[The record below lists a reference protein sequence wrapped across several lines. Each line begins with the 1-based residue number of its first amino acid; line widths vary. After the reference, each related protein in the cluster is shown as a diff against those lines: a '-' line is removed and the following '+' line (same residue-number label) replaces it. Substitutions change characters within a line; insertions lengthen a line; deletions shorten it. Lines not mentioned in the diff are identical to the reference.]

1 MGICGSVLEAIGRT
15 PLIRLRRIAAHV
27 SAPICVK
34 AEFMNP
40 GGSVKDRPALAM
52 IEAAERAG
60 ALKPGGT
67 IIEATAG
74 NTGVGLALV
83 AAVKGYRLIVVMPD
97 KMSEDKMRLL
107 RALGAEVVVTA
118 TNVPPDSP
126 DSYNGVAD
134 RLAREIPGAFRP
146 NQFGNA
152 ENPAAHYRTTGPE
165 IWEQTG
171 GEIGVFVAGMGT
183 GGTISGVGRYL
194 KERNPDIQIVGA
206 DPEGSVLSG
215 DQPRTYLV
223 EGIGED
229 FVPRTFD
236 RPVVDEMIRVSD
248 RESFITARRLAREEG
263 ILAGGSSGTAVAA
276 AIKYAETMREARLV
290 VVLLPDTARNYL
302 TKCFNDDWMREHGF
316 WEPPARRRRTLA
328 DVLRLKHVMP
338 ELIAVGPRDRLRRAV
353 ELMHVY
359 NISQLPVIEN
369 GRAVGSLQ
377 EATIMKLLL
386 DGIDASSQ
394 EVGAVMGRPLPE
406 LEENV
411 EVAAAYRRF
420 LAGAPAILVT
430 RGGAPAGVVTKMDLI
445 DLFIMRRDDDESGDP
460 GAGL

>member
-27 SAPICVK
+27 DSPICVK
-34 AEFMNP
+34 AEFLNP

-60 ALKPGGT
+60 HLQPGGT

-118 TNVPPDSP
+118 TDVPPDSP

-146 NQFGNA
+146 NQFMNA
-152 ENPAAHYRTTGPE
+152 ENPAAHYRSTGPE

-171 GEIGVFVAGMGT
+171 GQVGVFVAGMGT

-215 DQPRTYLV
+215 GQPRTYLV

-236 RPVVDEMIRVSD
+236 RPVVDEMVRVND
-248 RESFITARRLAREEG
+248 RESFLMARRLAREEG

-276 AIKYAETMREARLV
+276 AIKYAETMRKPRLV

-316 WEPPARRRRTLA
+316 WEPSHRRRRTLA

-338 ELIAVGPRDRLRRAV
+338 DLIAVTPRDRLRRAV

-369 GRAVGSLQ
+369 GCAVGSLQ

-386 DGIDASSQ
+386 DGIDASNQ

-406 LEENV
+406 LDENV
-411 EVAAAYRRF
+411 EVGTAYRGF

-430 RGGAPAGVVTKMDLI
+430 RGGTPVGVVTKMDVI
-445 DLFIMRRDDDESGDP
+445 DFFIMRRDEPESDL

>member
-1 MGICGSVLEAIGRT
+1 MKACASVLEAIGRT
-15 PLIRLRRIAAHV
+15 PLIRLNRIAAHV
-27 SAPICVK
+27 RSPIYVK
-34 AEFMNP
+34 AEFLNP
-40 GGSVKDRPALAM
+40 GGSVKDRPARAM

-60 ALKPGGT
+60 LLKPGGT

-83 AAVKGYRLIVVMPD
+83 AAVKGYKLIVVMPD

-118 TNVPPDSP
+118 TDVPPDSP
-126 DSYNGVAD
+126 DSYNGVAE

-146 NQFGNA
+146 NQFANS
-152 ENPAAHYRTTGPE
+152 ENPAAHYCTTGPE
-165 IWEQTG
+165 IWEQTEG
-171 GEIGVFVAGMGT
+171 QIGVFVAGMGT
-183 GGTISGVGRYL
+183 GGTISGVGRFL
-194 KERNPDIQIVGA
+194 KEQNPAIQIVGA

-215 DQPRTYLV
+215 DQPRRYLV

-236 RPVVDEMIRVSD
+236 RPVVDDMIRISD
-248 RESFITARRLAREEG
+248 RESFLTARRLAREEG

-276 AIKYAETMREARLV
+276 ALKYAETMVTPALI
-290 VVLLPDTARNYL
+290 VVLLPDTARNYM
-302 TKCFNDDWMREHGF
+302 TKCFSDDWMREHGF
-316 WEPPARRRRTLA
+316 WEQPDRPRRTLA
-328 DVLRLKHVMP
+328 DVLRLKHMMP
-338 ELIAVGPRDRLRRAV
+338 ELIAVGPRERLRRAV

-359 NISQLPVIEN
+359 NISQLPVIERE
-369 GRAVGSLQ
+369 RAVGSLQ

-386 DGIDASSQ
+386 DGIDASNQ

-406 LEENV
+406 LDENV
-411 EVAAAYRRF
+411 EVSAAYRTL
-420 LAGAPAILVT
+420 LAGSPAILVS
-430 RGGAPAGVVTKMDLI
+430 RRSVPVGVVTKMDLI
-445 DLFIMRRDDDESGDP
+445 DLFILREDAAGKDNF